1 MRWDIYLIWIS
12 QNNNNPWLVYRW
24 LSYFPTD
31 IEKHRVSLWQRVSL
45 LSNKQARRKRRR
57 NGDEEKE
64 NRRGRKREREK
75 VNEESCELIVSARF
89 IHEASTYSFRV
100 VLSYNNSQNH
110 VSRVSELARPRAQ
123 TSSVPACNC

>member
-1 MRWDIYLIWIS
+1 MLVSGNASVYSLIS
-12 QNNNNPWLVYRW
+12 
-24 LSYFPTD
+24 
-31 IEKHRVSLWQRVSL
+31 
-45 LSNKQARRKRRR
+45 RRDANEGETETKTKRTV
-57 NGDEEKE
+57 DEGKE
-64 NRRGRKREREK
+64 REREREREK
-75 VNEESCELIVSARF
+75 VNEESCELIVSARL

>member
-1 MRWDIYLIWIS
+1 MLVSGNASVYSLIS
-12 QNNNNPWLVYRW
+12 KRDANEGE
-24 LSYFPTD
+24 T
-31 IEKHRVSLWQRVSL
+31 ETK
-45 LSNKQARRKRRR
+45 RKRTV
-57 NGDEEKE
+57 EEGKE
-64 NRRGRKREREK
+64 RERER
-75 VNEESCELIVSARF
+75 VNEESCELIVSARL